1 MIQSNQKQPHV
12 SVSMP
17 AYNAE
22 IYIAESIESVLNQN
36 YQNFELLICDDG
48 STDQTLEII
57 KSYERKDPRIKV
69 FSMRE
74 NIGLASVRNF
84 ISNKAQGK
92 YIALL
97 DSDDL
102 CTPDRF
108 DEQVKVL
115 ESGVCDVCASEYYTL
130 DMSNGKKRA
139 RHRYESD
146 ADLKALLTIYNPIC
160 NSTAMMSRELMVKF
174 PYQDNL
180 KGGPED
186 YDLWVNLAI
195 AGYRF
200 KTIKKPL
207 VTYRLHAGQISK
219 QKEDLMIRLF
229 DESRLR
235 YIQHLGLS
243 DLPKRIPFFDR
254 VRVAIPF
261 IKKLKMLLPSLSYG
275 VKKEIYA
282 RFQYRGNGVL
292 TPFIRLERLLICV
305 QRSD

>member
-1 MIQSNQKQPHV
+1 MIQTNQKLPLI

-22 IYIAESIESVLNQN
+22 SYIAESIDSILNQN
-36 YQNFELLICDDG
+36 YQHFELLVCDDG
-48 STDQTLEII
+48 STDRTLEII
-57 KSYERKDPRIKV
+57 KSYEKIDSRIKV
-69 FSMRE
+69 LSMGE
-74 NIGLASVRNF
+74 NVGLASVRNL
-84 ISNKAQGK
+84 ITGKAQGK

-102 CTPDRF
+102 CAPNRF

-130 DMSNGKKRA
+130 DMSNGKKKS
-139 RHRYESD
+139 RHRYETDS
-146 ADLKALLTIYNPIC
+146 DLKALMTIYNPIC
-160 NSTAMMSRELMVKF
+160 NSTSMMAREIMIKF

-200 KTIKKPL
+200 KTIKRPL
-207 VTYRLHAGQISK
+207 ITYRLHPGQTSK
-219 QKEDLMIRLF
+219 QKESLMIKLF
-229 DESRLR
+229 DEIRLS

-243 DLPKRIPFFDR
+243 DLPKRMTFGKRFVDATDFIRHLNKKIQGISGR
-254 VRVAIPF
+254 VNR
-261 IKKLKMLLPSLSYG
+261 
-275 VKKEIYA
+275 EIYS

-292 TPFIRLERLLICV
+292 TPLPLLEKWVFPKIF
-305 QRSD
+305 

>member
-1 MIQSNQKQPHV
+1 MIQRSQKQPLV

-22 IYIAESIESVLNQN
+22 IYIADSIESVLNQN

-48 STDQTLEII
+48 STDRTLEII
-57 KSYERKDPRIKV
+57 RAYEKKDPRIKV

-74 NIGLASVRNF
+74 NVGLASVRNF
-84 ISNKAQGK
+84 ISSKAQGK

-102 CTPDRF
+102 STPDRF

-115 ESGVCDVCASEYYTL
+115 EAGVCDVCASEYYTL

-160 NSTAMMSRELMVKF
+160 NSTAMMSREIMVKF

-207 VTYRLHAGQISK
+207 VTYRLHPDQISK

-235 YIQHLGLS
+235 YMQYLGLS
-243 DLPKRIPFFDR
+243 DLPKRMPFRERLAEATRFLKHLNGK
-254 VRVAIPF
+254 
-261 IKKLKMLLPSLSYG
+261 IKGISGG
-275 VKKEIYA
+275 VNREIYS
-282 RFQYRGNGVL
+282 RFQYRGNGAL
-292 TPFIRLERLLICV
+292 TPMIRLEKWWNCR
-305 QRSD
+305 

>member
-1 MIQSNQKQPHV
+1 
-12 SVSMP
+12 MP

-36 YQNFELLICDDG
+36 YQNFELLVCDDG

-102 CTPDRF
+102 CTSDRF

-115 ESGVCDVCASEYYTL
+115 ESGVCDVCASEYFTL

-160 NSTAMMSRELMVKF
+160 NSTTMMSRELMVKF

-186 YDLWVNLAI
+186 YDLWVNLTI

-207 VTYRLHAGQISK
+207 VTYRLHPGQISK

-235 YIQHLGLS
+235 YMQYLGLS
-243 DLPKRIPFFDR
+243 DLPKRMPFR
-254 VRVAIPF
+254 ERLVEAIDF
-261 IKKLKMLLPSLSYG
+261 MRHLNGKIQSISGG
-275 VKKEIYA
+275 VNREVYS

-292 TPFIRLERLLICV
+292 TPLVRLEKWVLSRVI
-305 QRSD
+305 

>member
-1 MIQSNQKQPHV
+1 MIQPNQKNPLI

-36 YQNFELLICDDG
+36 YQHFELLVCDDG
-48 STDQTLEII
+48 STDRTLEII
-57 KSYERKDPRIKV
+57 RSYEKKDPRVKV
-69 FSMRE
+69 FSMAK
-74 NIGLASVRNF
+74 NVGLACVRNF
-84 ISNKAQGK
+84 ISSKAQGK

-102 CTPDRF
+102 SSTDRF
-108 DEQVKVL
+108 DEQVRVL
-115 ESGVCDVCASEYYTL
+115 ESGLCDVCASEYYTL

-139 RHRYESD
+139 RHRYELD

-160 NSTAMMSRELMVKF
+160 NSTTMMSREIMLKF

-207 VTYRLHAGQISK
+207 VTYRLHPSQISK
-219 QKEDLMIRLF
+219 QKEELMIQLF
-229 DESRLR
+229 DEIRFKYTKFMQLDFLPSRMPFKDR
-235 YIQHLGLS
+235 LGLARKFLRVLHS
-243 DLPKRIPFFDR
+243 RISG
-254 VRVAIPF
+254 IS
-261 IKKLKMLLPSLSYG
+261 PS
-275 VKKEIYA
+275 VNREIYA

-292 TPFIRLERLLICV
+292 TPFVRLERWVASIL
-305 QRSD
+305 

>member
-1 MIQSNQKQPHV
+1 MIQPNHKQPLV

-36 YQNFELLICDDG
+36 YQNFELLVCDDG
-48 STDQTLEII
+48 STDRTLEII

-74 NIGLASVRNF
+74 NVGLASVRNF
-84 ISNKAQGK
+84 ISSKTQGK
-92 YIALL
+92 YVALL

-102 CTPDRF
+102 STPDRF

-115 ESGVCDVCASEYYTL
+115 ETGECDVCASEYYTL

-160 NSTAMMSRELMVKF
+160 NSTTMMSRDLMVKF

-207 VTYRLHAGQISK
+207 VTYRLHPSQISK

-235 YIQHLGLS
+235 YMQYLGLS
-243 DLPKRIPFFDR
+243 DLPKSIPFR
-254 VRVAIPF
+254 ERLVEATGF
-261 IKKLKMLLPSLSYG
+261 IKHLNGKIKGISGS
-275 VKKEIYA
+275 VNREIYS

-292 TPFIRLERLLICV
+292 TPLVRFEKWFLPKIF
-305 QRSD
+305 

>member
-1 MIQSNQKQPHV
+1 MIHRSQKQPLV

-17 AYNAE
+17 AYNAQ
-22 IYIAESIESVLNQN
+22 IYISESIESVLNQN
-36 YQNFELLICDDG
+36 YQNFELLVCDDG

-69 FSMRE
+69 FSMTE
-74 NIGLASVRNF
+74 NVGLATVRNF

-102 CTPDRF
+102 CTFGRF

-160 NSTAMMSRELMVKF
+160 NSTTMMSRELMVKF
-174 PYQDNL
+174 PYQNNL

-207 VTYRLHAGQISK
+207 VTYRLHPGQISK

-229 DESRLR
+229 DEIRLC

-243 DLPKRIPFFDR
+243 DLPKRIPFRERLVEATGF
-254 VRVAIPF
+254 VKHLNGN
-261 IKKLKMLLPSLSYG
+261 IKGISGS
-275 VKKEIYA
+275 VNREIYS
-282 RFQYRGNGVL
+282 RFQYRGNGAL
-292 TPFIRLERLLICV
+292 TPMIRLEKWWNCK
-305 QRSD
+305 